1 MINVFILTLFSIGT
15 LSDCYYF
22 EDNRPRY
29 LTAGVGDSVVFDCE
43 VDFPLDYP
51 IPYKLYWKHK
61 VTNIFVNVYYTT
73 LKT

>member
-1 MINVFILTLFSIGT
+1 MAINVFTLTL
-15 LSDCYYF
+15 LSLGILSNCYYF
-22 EDNRPRY
+22 EDHRPRY

-61 VTNIFVNVYYTT
+61 VGKNRFC
-73 LKT
+73 KFF